1 MTAAPLDSPTRARA
15 TVRGMGAVLGFG
27 IPLAVIVLLAILA
40 DLLPLPDP
48 NLQDLGS
55 SFIAPGAD
63 GWAAGH
69 PLGTDQLGRD
79 MLSRLIFGTRLT
91 LLISL
96 TGTVIG
102 AVVGA
107 ALGLVAGY
115 YRGVGD
121 MIVSRLIDAQL
132 AIPFVL
138 LAVALIASN
147 GRTIPVLIVA
157 LSLFTWAQYARLV
170 RGETLALRE
179 RPFILALRASGVP
192 GAWILWRHLLPN
204 QAGTLMVFGTL
215 QIGAV
220 MLVESALSFIGAGV
234 ASPDITW
241 GSMLADGRDK
251 IVYAWWI
258 AALPGIAI
266 LVTVL
271 LVNLFGDALRTVI
284 DPRRK
289 RY

>member
-1 MTAAPLDSPTRARA
+1 
-15 TVRGMGAVLGFG
+15 MGAVLGFG